1 MKHTFNAEY
10 VHSLVGP
17 SRSYHIGLRFDGQHG
32 RYIWQE
38 KGGYG
43 VSYPLDPDGFQAWWN
58 GVEDHAHGYNVMTN
72 TQMYWANM
80 ENATGLRKSYDVH
93 LATNATKSRPSVFVI
108 AASAYKPDQEDPKPF
123 ANKLKS
129 EGHTIV
135 VILARFAD
143 AGNDEQPF
151 ELLSEIASEGY
162 AIDFSFMWGAG
173 SFNDLSSFLCNANC
187 VCPTGWAR
195 VEDRSSTP
203 PTPFGSCVQ
212 VSVLESDWTT
222 AAKDCSA
229 KAKGTGF
236 LASVRSRLKHEFISN
251 YVRATKLDAVPYH
264 IGLSRNETSAKTA
277 YYWQE
282 TSDNG
287 THKMLRSGD
296 FQPWAEGASDAGSAV
311 QVAPKGQAM
320 MWFSVDPK
328 TVKSYYV
335 CEIAACDSVS
345 YCDEATLSG
354 A

>member
-1 MKHTFNAEY
+1 M
-10 VHSLVGP
+10 L
-17 SRSYHIGLRFDGQHG
+17 
-32 RYIWQE
+32 
-38 KGGYG
+38 
-43 VSYPLDPDGFQAWWN
+43 QA
-58 GVEDHAHGYNVMTN
+58 Y
-72 TQMYWANM
+72 
-80 ENATGLRKSYDVH
+80 ATPR
-93 LATNATKSRPSVFVI
+93 
-108 AASAYKPDQEDPKPF
+108 
-123 ANKLKS
+123 
-129 EGHTIV
+129 
-135 VILARFAD
+135 IL
-143 AGNDEQPF
+143 
-151 ELLSEIASEGY
+151 
-162 AIDFSFMWGAG
+162 
-173 SFNDLSSFLCNANC
+173 ANC

-287 THKMLRSGD
+287 THKMVCRRLVNPVNRYSLKLRSGD

-328 TVKSYYV
+328 TYV
-335 CEIAACDSVS
+335 RSFP
-345 YCDEATLSG
+345 TLF
-354 A
+354 